1 MIPHWGRPLAIA
13 TAAVFV
19 LSLIFPVAAGL
30 SHDTASFPG
39 WWGPLDVSL
48 AFVLAAV
55 VLVILGI
62 AQGKVTRPTENMT
75 YRAYRTLIH
84 GVFAMLVVFFL
95 FGDRIVWSNC
105 LTGLAWRSWLLL
117 YALPAWFTAMMINA
131 ER

>member
-48 AFVLAAV
+48 AFVLAAL

-105 LTGLAWRSWLLL
+105 LTGLAWRSWLVL

>member
-48 AFVLAAV
+48 AFVLAAL